1 MTDRAGFAL
10 FIAALL
16 SFAACSA
23 SQRAPLYPV
32 ADVACVV
39 SAEAAGM
46 SEAEASSVCG
56 LAVAVVHDI
65 VGQHRAAVSKLPAKP
80 SAPCASVS
88 SR

>member
-10 FIAALL
+10 FIATLL

-32 ADVACVV
+32 ADVVCVV

-46 SEAEASSVCG
+46 SETEASSVCG
-56 LAVAVVHDI
+56 LAVGIVHDI
-65 VGQHRAAVSKLPAKP
+65 VGQHRAVVSKLPAKA
-80 SAPCASVS
+80 SAPCASS
-88 SR
+88 SSK